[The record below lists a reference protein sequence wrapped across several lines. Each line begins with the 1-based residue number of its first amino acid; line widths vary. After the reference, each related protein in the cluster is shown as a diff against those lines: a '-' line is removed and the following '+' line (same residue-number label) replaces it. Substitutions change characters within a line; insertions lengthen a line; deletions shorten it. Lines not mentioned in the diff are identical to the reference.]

1 MGKIFNHLEEGI
13 LSLLL
18 VGMTLL
24 VFMEVVLRFGFG
36 IGFLWVEELTLHMSA
51 WLVLFGASYGVR
63 VGSHIGVDAIV
74 RLLSSSTRRTV
85 TLIALVLCLVYCGLF
100 MQGAWVYLA
109 KVHKIG
115 IELEDIPVEKWI
127 AHSILFIGFLLL
139 LIRFLEV
146 GWKVMRGELDGFK
159 LVDEAKEALEEAGHH
174 EKTT

>member
-1 MGKIFNHLEEGI
+1 MAKILNHLEEGI

-24 VFMEVVLRFGFG
+24 VFFEVVARYGFG
-36 IGFLWVEELTLHMSA
+36 HGELWVEELTLHMSA

-74 RLLSSSTRRTV
+74 RLLSPSSRRLV
-85 TLIALVLCLVYCGLF
+85 TLAALTLCLVYCGLF

-109 KVHKIG
+109 KMQMIG
-115 IELEDIPVEKWI
+115 IELEDIPIQKWI
-127 AHSILFIGFLLL
+127 AHSILFIGFVLLL
-139 LIRFLEV
+139 VRFLEL
-146 GWKVMRGELDGFK
+146 GWKVFRGEVDGFK
-159 LVDEAKEALEEAGHH
+159 LVDEAKEALKEAGHT